1 MNLLIRLLWTLIRA
15 FWRPKVDFWAT
26 ATMNFRVL
34 PTDID
39 INRHMT
45 NSRYLSIMD
54 LGRLDFLIRSGL
66 GKVMWQDKCQAVL
79 GAVNIRFRRALKP
92 FQHYTLNTRLMAI
105 DDRWA
110 YIEQWFECQGELIA
124 YALLK
129 GTFTNKNGR
138 IPHSIVLSKIGQ
150 SMPEMALSKA
160 LALWNEMDDALK
172 NSKE

>member
-1 MNLLIRLLWTLIRA
+1 MNLLLRLLWTLIRA
-15 FWRPKVDFWAT
+15 FWRSKIDFWQT
-26 ATMNFRVL
+26 ATVQFRVW

-54 LGRLDFLIRSGL
+54 LGRLDYLIRSGL
-66 GKVMWQDKCQAVL
+66 GKVMWQDKYQAVL
-79 GAVNIRFRRALKP
+79 GAVNIRFRRALQP
-92 FQHYTLNTRLMAI
+92 LQQYTLNTRVMAI

-110 YIEQWFECQGELIA
+110 YIEQWFECQGELVA

-129 GTFTNKNGR
+129 GTFTDKNGR
-138 IPHSIVLSKIGQ
+138 VPHNIILSKIGQ
-150 SMPEMALSKA
+150 SMSKVELPKA

-172 NSKE
+172 NNKE